1 MKNVSQAV
9 DVFMGVQRVNAG
21 EKTIKNYSLFL
32 AKFVSQFGK
41 FDLRT
46 ISSEDI
52 LSFLVQSTEGQ
63 KQSTK
68 RLKYTLLKSFFN
80 FLSTSID
87 ENISNPC
94 NTKVLRKMFRLP
106 TGRLWTILEKDVV
119 DEIIFRTNNVRN
131 RLMLEL
137 MARGGMR
144 IGEVLKLRAKDVDD
158 RKLLIT
164 KPKSGREYEVVY
176 IPKKV
181 AERLRDYVR
190 IMKLEQDQAVFPI
203 GYSGARAAVK
213 KAGLIVGIDLNP
225 HDLRRHAATFASTAG
240 HLYYL
245 SMGHAK
251 KTSTSFIWVIF
262 RTVQRLVSHFPRL
275 HVKSRGLT

>member
-1 MKNVSQAV
+1 
-9 DVFMGVQRVNAG
+9 
-21 EKTIKNYSLFL
+21 
-32 AKFVSQFGK
+32 
-41 FDLRT
+41 
-46 ISSEDI
+46 
-52 LSFLVQSTEGQ
+52 
-63 KQSTK
+63 
-68 RLKYTLLKSFFN
+68 
-80 FLSTSID
+80 
-87 ENISNPC
+87 
-94 NTKVLRKMFRLP
+94 
-106 TGRLWTILEKDVV
+106 
-119 DEIIFRTNNVRN
+119 
-131 RLMLEL
+131 MLEL

-240 HLYYL
+240 HLLLSFDGACQKDIDIIYL
-245 SMGHAK
+245 GYFPNRAAPRKSFSPPPCKEPRPYLRALPTWTKNPGLSPGFHSPGVPAWKSMA
-251 KTSTSFIWVIF
+251 IF
-262 RTVQRLVSHFPRL
+262 ARPALSAL
-275 HVKSRGLT
+275 I